1 MAHQVR
7 RVRARAVDRGRI
19 AVSVDATIV
28 VEPGVLTKDE
38 VNRMRRGLA
47 DRIMLLLANDV
58 SYLHVHL
65 SDIKVTR

>member
-1 MAHQVR
+1 MAQVR

-19 AVSVDATIV
+19 AVNVDATIV

>member
-1 MAHQVR
+1 MAQVR
-7 RVRARAVDRGRI
+7 RVRASAVDKGRI
-19 AVSVDATIV
+19 RVSVDATIA

-47 DRIMLLLANDV
+47 DRLMLLLANDV

>member
-1 MAHQVR
+1 MAQVR
-7 RVRARAVDRGRI
+7 RVRASAVDKGRI
-19 AVSVDATIV
+19 AVNIDAAIV
-28 VEPGVLTKDE
+28 VQPGILTKDE

-47 DRIMLLLANDV
+47 DRLMLLLANDV